1 MKYKFH
7 YLMYAVL
14 LFFYSIGNNFHD
26 IHSYLGSGMD
36 QIKDIDIFII
46 MRILLW
52 ICLIMTMIICSVG
65 IFEDYYFDNYIY
77 FKIRNLEKKWF
88 HLILKKIIGVL
99 LIMIIMNVMV
109 GMFTTKSI
117 YLDVD
122 IVLLISWKLLQSIF
136 IILLIIFL
144 CISFKYDGVINIIF
158 GFILVLSFVS
168 IMLPINNLIRGFIY
182 ANINTVHW
190 TTISYM
196 LGSILLSYKIQ
207 KQLEKEGGNKQWR
220 KK

>member
-1 MKYKFH
+1 MKYKFR
-7 YLMYAVL
+7 YLMYGVL

-26 IHSYLGSGMD
+26 IHSYLGSGME

-52 ICLIMTMIICSVG
+52 ICLIMTMIIGSVG
-65 IFEDYYFDNYIY
+65 IFEDYYFDNFIY

-88 HLILKKIIGVL
+88 YLILKKITGVL
-99 LIMIIMNVMV
+99 LLMIIMNVMV
-109 GMFTTKSI
+109 GMFITKSI
-117 YLDVD
+117 YFDVD
-122 IVLLISWKLLQSIF
+122 IVSLVCWKFFQSLF
-136 IILLIIFL
+136 FILLIIFL
-144 CISFKYDGVINIIF
+144 RISFKYDGVINIIF

-190 TTISYM
+190 TMIAYM
-196 LGSILLSYKIQ
+196 FGSILLSFGIQ